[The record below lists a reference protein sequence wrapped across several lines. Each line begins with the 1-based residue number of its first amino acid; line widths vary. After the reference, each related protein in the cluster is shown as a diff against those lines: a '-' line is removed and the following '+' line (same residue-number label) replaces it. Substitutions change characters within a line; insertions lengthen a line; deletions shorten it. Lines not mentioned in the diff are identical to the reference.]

1 MCRRLIQPRPNAA
14 GRHRG
19 HHFHVAEQ
27 VPLLSPAF
35 HQLRVLRSGV
45 CGVGVVRFVDCQVFG
60 TRRGVDVLVSIGGV
74 ELADVQDVREV
85 DVLVPSVELLF
96 SAGVC
101 AVAQHQ
107 QDSACGPHRRRELA
121 AGPLE
126 HVNEH
131 RLDQLR
137 ASAAV
142 RSQFGR
148 SFSIVCQGVDSI
160 FVVCLVGGGILAAR
174 RVGVCVGKSNRMLE
188 DARRGDI
195 RKWMRLLRS
204 V

>member
-60 TRRGVDVLVSIGGV
+60 ARLGVDVLVSIGGV

-121 AGPLE
+121 TGPLE

-160 FVVCLVGGGILAAR
+160 FVVCLIGGGILAAR

>member
-1 MCRRLIQPRPNAA
+1 MSSNRWTPQPSISFACCARASA
-14 GRHRG
+14 G
-19 HHFHVAEQ
+19 F
-27 VPLLSPAF
+27 
-35 HQLRVLRSGV
+35 
-45 CGVGVVRFVDCQVFG
+45 GVVRLVDCQVLCVG
-60 TRRGVDVLVSIGGV
+60 LWVGVLVPIGGV
-74 ELADVQDVREV
+74 KLANAQDVREV
-85 DVLVPSVELLF
+85 DILVPSVELLF

-121 AGPLE
+121 TGPLE

-160 FVVCLVGGGILAAR
+160 FVVCLILAAR
-174 RVGVCVGKSNRMLE
+174 RVGVCVGKSNRMLK